1 MESRG
6 KRASGGKD
14 RSCFSPKSEE
24 TEKDEDSLKLCLYG
38 VPGSEGDQ
46 AAAESDVFFMGIL
59 SQKEKN
65 GLATAEITVIRQSD
79 QKQLFTMTIARYVP
93 EQAE

>member
-1 MESRG
+1 MINPLAVSYTHLDVY
-6 KRASGGKD
+6 KRQSQSSVCTVYLNQKG
-14 RSCFSPKSEE
+14 EH
-24 TEKDEDSLKLCLYG
+24 
-38 VPGSEGDQ
+38 
-46 AAAESDVFFMGIL
+46 AAAESDIFFMGIL

-65 GLATAEITVIRQSD
+65 GLETAEITVIRQRD